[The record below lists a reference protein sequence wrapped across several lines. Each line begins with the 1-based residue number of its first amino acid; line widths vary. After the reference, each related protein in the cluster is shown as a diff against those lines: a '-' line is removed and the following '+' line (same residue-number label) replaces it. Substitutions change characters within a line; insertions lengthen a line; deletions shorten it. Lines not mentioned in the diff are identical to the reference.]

1 MADIKPNILWIFSD
15 QHRAHA
21 LSCYGD
27 ENVETPNLDRLAK
40 EGIRFENAYANTP
53 VCTPFRASLYT
64 GKYITSHGVICLQK
78 PLLPDQIVLPMVLKQ
93 YGYHTSHMGKW
104 HLSGGVA
111 PNPFVSPYF
120 RPGWDDWAG
129 WENSN
134 RPWETDY
141 TDGEEPR
148 KVKRLEGYQT
158 DAVTDLTVEWIK
170 KQPANRPWFHV
181 MSIEPP
187 HPPNTAPDQYMQMF
201 QDKPLKLRRNVPQN
215 HPRFAKFEHDLR
227 AYYAQIANLDDNVG
241 KIIAALEETGQLDQT
256 IIFYFSDHG
265 DLMGS
270 HGMMGKSRPEEE
282 SSNIPLMI
290 RYPNRVPQGKVSS
303 AYISGVDLMPTLL
316 GMIGAP
322 IPDGVDGQD
331 LSETVMGN
339 SDVGAECVLLQYEHT
354 HYPNTYS
361 ADVNDQAFRTILHNG
376 WNYTF
381 FWKDRKIQLFNMNED
396 PYQLR
401 NLAGHANFEDK
412 QKQLHDMLV
421 HKLNELNDDFFGRI
435 SVV

>member
-1 MADIKPNILWIFSD
+1 
-15 QHRAHA
+15 
-21 LSCYGD
+21 
-27 ENVETPNLDRLAK
+27 
-40 EGIRFENAYANTP
+40 
-53 VCTPFRASLYT
+53 
-64 GKYITSHGVICLQK
+64 
-78 PLLPDQIVLPMVLKQ
+78 MVLKE

-141 TDGEEPR
+141 TDGDEPR

-158 DAVTDLTVEWIK
+158 DALTDLTVEWIK

-187 HPPNTAPDQYMQMF
+187 HPPNTAPDKYMQMYK
-201 QDKPLKLRRNVPQN
+201 DKPLKLRPNVPQN
-215 HPRFAKFEHDLR
+215 HPRFAKYEQDLR

-241 KIIAALEETGQLDQT
+241 KIIAALEEKGQLDQT

-270 HGMMGKSRPEEE
+270 HGMTGKSRPEEE
-282 SSNIPLMI
+282 SSNVPLMI
-290 RYPNRVPQGKVSS
+290 RYPKRVPQGKVSS

-322 IPDGVDGQD
+322 IPSGVDGQD
-331 LSETVMGN
+331 LSRTVLGN
-339 SDVGAECVLLQYEHT
+339 SEAGAEWVLLQYEHT
-354 HYPNTYS
+354 HYPNTDS
-361 ADVNDQAFRTILHNG
+361 SVTHDQAFRSILHDG

-381 FWKDRKIQLFNMNED
+381 FWKDRNIQLFNMNED

-401 NLAGHANFEDK
+401 NLAGNVNFEDK
-412 QKQLHDMLV
+412 QKQLQDMLV
-421 HKLNELNDDFFGRI
+421 RKLNELNDDFFDRNAALI
-435 SVV
+435 